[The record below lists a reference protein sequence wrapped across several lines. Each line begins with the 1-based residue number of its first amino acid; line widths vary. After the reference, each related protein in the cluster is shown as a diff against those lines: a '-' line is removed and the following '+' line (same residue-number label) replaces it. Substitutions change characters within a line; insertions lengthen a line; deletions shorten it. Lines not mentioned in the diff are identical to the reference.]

1 MRTNPFSDAWA
12 FTVGNTNDHNALGA
26 WKYLFV
32 LLFLA
37 LIGASV
43 VIAIRNWREDPAQR
57 TGTHL
62 ATWIMRVLIG
72 SMWFEGM
79 LWKLPLF
86 SHDNGLYYWTQQMA
100 GRAAFEIH
108 RDLVANVLLPLFNL
122 LNPLVFL
129 AELTFATCLILGFGV
144 RIVSVLAILFSLNL
158 WLGIYLDRGDADPDE
173 WPWSYLF
180 LVMVHV
186 MFVIHAAGRS
196 LGLDALL
203 RRRSGALRGSEG
215 ALGRLYGAAS

>member
-1 MRTNPFSDAWA
+1 MRTNPFSDAWT
-12 FTVGNTNDHNALGA
+12 FVVGNTSDHNAIGA

-37 LIGASV
+37 LIAGSV
-43 VIAIRNWREDPAQR
+43 VIAVRNWREDPAQR

-62 ATWIMRVLIG
+62 ATWVMRVLIG

-79 LWKLPLF
+79 LWKLPFF
-86 SHDNGLYYWTQQMA
+86 SHDNGLFYWTQQMA

-108 RDLVANVLLPLFNL
+108 RDLVTNVLLPWFNL

-129 AELTFATCLILGFGV
+129 AELTFAICLILGFGV
-144 RIVSVLAILFSLNL
+144 RLVSVVAILFCLNL
-158 WLGIYLDRGDADPDE
+158 WLGIYLDRGDSDPDE

-180 LVMVHV
+180 LVMVHA
-186 MFVIHAAGRS
+186 MFAIHAAGRS

-203 RRRSGALRGSEG
+203 RRRSVAVPTTEG
-215 ALGRLYGAAS
+215 GLGRLYRAAS